1 MNVKQ
6 KVITYMHD
14 NAMSSL
20 PTGEEKGVLECYYLD
35 QGVIDSIGIINM
47 ITSFESEFDISF
59 EAEDMQSYDFQ
70 TVGGLIRIIESKMAK
85 K

>member
-1 MNVKQ
+1 
-6 KVITYMHD
+6 MHD

>member
-14 NAMSSL
+14 NARSSL

-47 ITSFESEFDISF
+47 ITSFESEFGISF
-59 EAEDMQSYDFQ
+59 DAEDMQSYDFQ